1 MKEVTRI
8 HIAKTVYNVEVDAKK
23 ELEKYMKDL
32 ERYANDAE
40 ILTDI
45 EIRITELL
53 AERGV
58 QKDGI
63 ITMGD
68 VVAIRKQLGEPKDFA
83 EDGEV
88 ELDSATVNNLEA
100 SANNGEVSAGVVKNL
115 NVAQPDSCPDRD
127 NTENSV
133 EVADVTGEFIYN
145 GEKQSPGNLENPCG
159 IVKIN
164 SKEDEQ

>member
-8 HIAKTVYNVEVDAKK
+8 HIAKTVYNVEVEAKK

-32 ERYANDAE
+32 E
-40 ILTDI
+40 
-45 EIRITELL
+45 
-53 AERGV
+53 V
-58 QKDGI
+58 
-63 ITMGD
+63 
-68 VVAIRKQLGEPKDFA
+68 
-83 EDGEV
+83 
-88 ELDSATVNNLEA
+88 

-164 SKEDEQ
+164 SKED